1 MYDWWQ
7 RGVAVVSSFFYGQP
21 PKVLERKCGVIALF
35 FKCTHVVLFTL
46 STLMNEGWQVL
57 PVAGLNNVAVLD
69 QFVKTRQ
76 MQHCFAGA
84 CRADQRTLRL

>member
-7 RGVAVVSSFFYGQP
+7 RGVAVVFAFFYGQP
-21 PKVLERKCGVIALF
+21 PEVLVCKCGVIVLF
-35 FKCTHVVLFTL
+35 FKCTHNVLFTL
-46 STLMNEGWQVL
+46 ATLMNDGWQVL

-76 MQHCFAGA
+76 MQRCFAGTR
-84 CRADQRTLRL
+84 RADQGTRRL